1 MKNDPVGE
9 TYSYYFGY
17 KELPI
22 LFLLICLLSPLLFLL
37 QLLQC
42 FSPESC
48 FTKYCT
54 QYFIDPFTDYFFKSE
69 KKIED
74 NEEFDEGVR
83 LHTISKF
90 VVPFSYKLTLLIMM
104 VNMLGVVAIQFLD
117 VFLLEES
124 YTCNIDLKFA
134 CFPKFPNMSTPR
146 LDCSDTNYLKAN
158 NITSV
163 ICYRF
168 VFRLGT
174 ATGSA
179 LGLATAIVLAT
190 YIINL
195 FMTLVLE
202 LLLKLY
208 EKNENKCCKASIIIF
223 IMLLR
228 IVFAATIMGFAIA
241 LSVYQ
246 VRVSYTRE
254 RQATII
260 ARNVLTGGTMAFY
273 GVLMLPWYQLRDQKY
288 DKNRVY
294 FCAPVFCVDPTCIKK
309 SWEVRLRN
317 RLEDVEKKLKNL
329 KEEQELKNPTETQNK
344 KVSRLA
350 KYSAEPDIEMKKL

>member
-1 MKNDPVGE
+1 
-9 TYSYYFGY
+9 
-17 KELPI
+17 
-22 LFLLICLLSPLLFLL
+22 
-37 QLLQC
+37 
-42 FSPESC
+42 
-48 FTKYCT
+48 
-54 QYFIDPFTDYFFKSE
+54 
-69 KKIED
+69 
-74 NEEFDEGVR
+74 
-83 LHTISKF
+83 
-90 VVPFSYKLTLLIMM
+90 
-104 VNMLGVVAIQFLD
+104 
-117 VFLLEES
+117 
-124 YTCNIDLKFA
+124 
-134 CFPKFPNMSTPR
+134 MSTPR

-344 KVSRLA
+344 KVSRLMMLVNLINE
-350 KYSAEPDIEMKKL
+350 YEYY